1 MKTATIPSIRV
12 KPELRAEIEAVLS
25 ETESLSQF
33 VETAVME
40 GVQRRRNQAEFVA
53 RGMASLASARQ
64 TNDYVY
70 ASAFIVSLERRL
82 GAVRAKKSTPRS
94 ASTKS

>member
-12 KPELRAEIEAVLS
+12 KPALRAEIEAVLGDA
-25 ETESLSQF
+25 ESLSQF
-33 VETAVME
+33 VETSVME

-64 TNDYVY
+64 TNDYVD
-70 ASAFIVSLERRL
+70 ANAVIASLERRL
-82 GAVRAKKSTPRS
+82 GAAQAKKSTTS